1 MELVPKVR
9 LHDILTRP
17 PTVAYLQHN
26 VEFLKSSN
34 YIVKIENIVWFKE
47 LSLAHLSWHLQVLL
61 KLKDFLPLI
70 FFHDTVENLLC
81 ECVGD

>member
-1 MELVPKVR
+1 MQYFGRNQTGEGSQMEPVPKVR

-34 YIVKIENIVWFKE
+34 YVVKLENIVWFKE
-47 LSLAHLSWHLQVLL
+47 LSLTHLS
-61 KLKDFLPLI
+61 
-70 FFHDTVENLLC
+70 
-81 ECVGD
+81 